1 MAASFGIFEAIRSV
15 MDGGAS
21 LDPKVAKYILRQVNQ
36 KHLKKTPL
44 KKPLSDRETEI
55 LTLLAEGKVRKE
67 ISQDLN
73 ITVNTVAYHVDHIYQ
88 KLNVLNAPAAVN
100 VAYKKGILPVD

>member
-1 MAASFGIFEAIRSV
+1 M

-21 LDPKVAKYILRQVNQ
+21 IDPKVAKYLLRQVNQ
-36 KHLKKTPL
+36 GTRKQAPL
-44 KKPLSDRETEI
+44 KKPLSDREMEI

-67 ISQDLN
+67 ISEDLR

-88 KLNVLNAPAAVN
+88 KLNVMNAPAAVDA
-100 VAYKKGILPVD
+100 AYKSGILPVDGDSR